1 MKLDRF
7 YQPGYGSAVQPA
19 FQSLAA
25 ASAISWAAN
34 AAPMASESGAAHEVN
49 EKSSKQ
55 DCLIDVVLLRGAEHL
70 ALINVGLDRAI
81 RLCQAR
87 VVEFDINSV
96 RKIPIH
102 TDGEPWHQPGIS
114 SLRIELKQPR
124 SQATFLKKCEH
135 GVAEKAFVRTL
146 THGIE
151 KGIITP
157 SQKDALLDEMTHVVE
172 SEKEVIDSE
181 AEHSSYFGLGQNTF
195 LGNFADGLYKVASGH
210 NLNLLGAKPQGRGR
224 T

>member
-1 MKLDRF
+1 MKLDQF
-7 YQPGYGSAVQPA
+7 YQKPHG
-19 FQSLAA
+19 FQSSSA
-25 ASAISWAAN
+25 ASAVAWAAN
-34 AAPMASESGAAHEVN
+34 AAPMMSESGGFAHEVN
-49 EKSSKQ
+49 EKSSEQ
-55 DCLIDVVLLRGAEHL
+55 DCLMDVVLLRGAEHL

-87 VVEFDINSV
+87 VVEFEINSV
-96 RKIPIH
+96 RPIPIH

-157 SQKDALLDEMTHVVE
+157 SQKDALLDEMTQVVE
-172 SEKEVIDSE
+172 SEKEAIDSE
-181 AEHSSYFGLGQNTF
+181 AETYGIGLSNFGVGKNTF
-195 LGNFADGLYKVASGH
+195 LGNFADGLYRVASGG
-210 NLNLLGAKPQGRGR
+210 NLLAAGQGRGR
-224 T
+224 R